1 MHNDGCGKDCKRGGQ
16 RKAAH
21 SLFFDCPGNCKSK
34 ISWLAENQ
42 RCCAVVS
49 CVSILKGIHI
59 AQPTYKRPENT
70 RVTQSLSERKLP
82 PWFQAIMGKGMTL
95 GRSRLRMQL
104 QSHGLVDSVVVGSI
118 LHLGCSDVENEEALA
133 WSNTYSCQ
141 SCQAF
146 LSKRYQNKKPYK
158 SPGY

>member
-1 MHNDGCGKDCKRGGQ
+1 MDAGRIASEVVRGRQ
-16 RKAAH
+16 
-21 SLFFDCPGNCKSK
+21 LTVFFFGCPGNCKSK

-70 RVTQSLSERKLP
+70 RVTQSLSQRKLP